1 MRGAPFNMRVADW
14 PPSATAATDRHIHL
28 PGFARLNQVDSTA
41 WRVHD
46 SQWGDVRSDTARVFI
61 RRVFAASGKKGS
73 VCLVDHAAA

>member
-41 WRVHD
+41 RRVHD
-46 SQWGDVRSDTARVFI
+46 SQWGDVRSDTARFYT
-61 RRVFAASGKKGS
+61 RRELLLLARKAMCV
-73 VCLVDHAAA
+73 